1 MSQAVP
7 FVQTYLSA
15 VESLVQAIE
24 TMKFAQLRVATD
36 SSLVTNYF
44 ASSQARPD
52 ITASDLT
59 ACNSA
64 VTACNSAVT
73 AIIAAYD
80 AGTPTNKSK
89 LHFVL

>member
-15 VESLVQAIE
+15 VESLVHALE

-44 ASSQARPD
+44 ASGQARTD
-52 ITASDLT
+52 ITAADLT
-59 ACNSA
+59 AANA
-64 VTACNSAVT
+64 AVT

>member
-15 VESLVQAIE
+15 VESLVNAIE
-24 TMKFAQLRVATD
+24 TIKFAQLRVASD
-36 SSLVTNYF
+36 PSLVTNYF
-44 ASSQARPD
+44 SSGQARAD
-52 ITASDLT
+52 ITVADLT
-59 ACNSA
+59 AANAAVSA
-64 VTACNSAVT
+64 IVT
-73 AIIAAYD
+73 AYD

>member
-15 VESLVQAIE
+15 VESLVHAIE
-24 TMKFAQLRVATD
+24 TMKFAQMRVAAD

-44 ASSQARPD
+44 ASSQARTD
-52 ITASDLT
+52 ITATDLT
-59 ACNSA
+59 NANA
-64 VTACNSAVT
+64 AVT
-73 AIIAAYD
+73 AIIVAYD

-89 LHFVL
+89 LHFIL

>member
-36 SSLVTNYF
+36 NTLVPSYF
-44 ASSQARPD
+44 ASGQARTD
-52 ITASDLT
+52 ITSTDLT
-59 ACNSA
+59 NANA
-64 VTACNSAVT
+64 AVT